1 MDNARPEI
9 LEIVQSILDD
19 EMSVNLL
26 PKDIA
31 LLVMIR
37 HAIDSGEDS
46 SLSIPYSSIQ
56 ALHSRIDDL
65 GQDWN
70 QGAERRLSESI
81 LRLAK
86 AECLVRAD
94 MMRLGQ
100 TADTEYQ
107 LTPVGEAISDWR
119 VASFEFSGEPLT
131 AIFRTFTVNLLKISE
146 DAEKALTEDD
156 WDMNVVQAIR
166 HGLKS
171 LLLSI
176 QHHQKDLDR
185 QHTILREFVPTLLT
199 QGSEISINQCESQ
212 LSQVIKTINDLQ
224 EVVLIS
230 TNKSYALIDKIL
242 ELAKK
247 DNPKGVVPVCDELS
261 RRIQNVDQWTTQR
274 ATSWME
280 HHNVVHNFLRTI
292 VRVDRQRRVTDAL
305 KRSVSVVPNWSIEL
319 ADEPKFV
326 RMREDAVKVP
336 AKKSPPRL
344 PITSMTKP
352 REFDEVTEDGLPGL
366 LLGFLLEDIDKGE
379 ARASSVMSR
388 VAGDANVE
396 VELVKHFPWLV
407 EIMGYHGKLDLK
419 SRDWVSVTPHI
430 EIEEVRITK

>member
-1 MDNARPEI
+1 MDSAHPEI
-9 LEIVQSILDD
+9 LEIIQSILDD

-37 HAIDSGEDS
+37 HAIDTGEGS

-65 GQDWN
+65 SQDWN

-81 LRLAK
+81 LRLSK

-100 TADTEYQ
+100 TSDSEYQ

-131 AIFRTFTVNLLKISE
+131 AIFRTFTLNLLKISE
-146 DAEKALTEDD
+146 DAEKALTEED
-156 WDMNVVQAIR
+156 WEINVVQAIR

-171 LLLSI
+171 LLMSI

-230 TNKSYALIDKIL
+230 TNKSYSLIDKIL
-242 ELAKK
+242 DFAKN
-247 DNPKGVVPVCDELS
+247 DNPNGVVSVCDELL
-261 RRIQNVDQWTTQR
+261 RRIQNIDQWTSQR
-274 ATSWME
+274 AISWME

-305 KRSVSVVPNWSIEL
+305 KRSVSVVPCWSIEL
-319 ADEPKFV
+319 VDEPKFV
-326 RMREDAVKVP
+326 RMREDTVRVT

-344 PITSMTKP
+344 PIASMTNP
-352 REFDEVTEDGLPGL
+352 REFDEVREDGLPDL
-366 LLGFLLEDIDKGE
+366 LLGFLLEDIGKGE

-388 VAGDANVE
+388 AVSNANVE

-407 EIMGYHGKLDLK
+407 EIMGNHGTLDNK
-419 SRDWVSVTPHI
+419 SRDWVSVTPNI
-430 EIEEVRITK
+430 EIEEVRISK